1 MFRGVSYF
9 KWRDHAQKRPNSTHP
24 HRCRPGRV
32 TRSSGLTRRTPP
44 LGGVHRYA
52 GAYARAA
59 LRSGYIVG
67 RSPSIGSAGVP
78 EAAGRT
84 RQKGAARGEF
94 TERCPAGGADGR
106 RSPKISPEDQTDVTT
121 GFAGPDLIQMNIKNE
136 DVGRKLSQGCLQVL
150 RGGLGRP
157 LCRLCLYRARRGRT
171 DRGTH
176 GFNVAA

>member
-1 MFRGVSYF
+1 MDSHEGRPPWAAFIVTQGHTRVRLFEVVILWDGRQASAPLVCLRP
-9 KWRDHAQKRPNSTHP
+9 RDELVKKGPREVNS
-24 HRCRPGRV
+24 
-32 TRSSGLTRRTPP
+32 
-44 LGGVHRYA
+44 
-52 GAYARAA
+52 
-59 LRSGYIVG
+59 
-67 RSPSIGSAGVP
+67 
-78 EAAGRT
+78 
-84 RQKGAARGEF
+84 Q
-94 TERCPAGGADGR
+94 RCPAGGADGR